1 MILYLSVLKYEI
13 KLRGE
18 WMNVYIVMKIEKYKN
33 YIYVKKFFLKII
45 KIFGNIFFNI
55 RFKCVKIIIY
65 GRELG
70 FDWEFNF
77 F

>member
-33 YIYVKKFFLKII
+33 YIYVKYFFKKL
-45 KIFGNIFFNI
+45 
-55 RFKCVKIIIY
+55 
-65 GRELG
+65 
-70 FDWEFNF
+70 
-77 F
+77 